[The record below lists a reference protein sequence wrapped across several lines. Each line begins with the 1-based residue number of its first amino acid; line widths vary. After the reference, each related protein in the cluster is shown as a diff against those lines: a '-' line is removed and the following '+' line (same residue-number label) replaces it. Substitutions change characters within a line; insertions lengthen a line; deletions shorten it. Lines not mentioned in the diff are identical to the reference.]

1 MEKLCIKHPNFVK
14 DTKVLIHGLCH
25 KWSSTQTLL
34 ALRLFRETSRHWIQ
48 EVLNDV
54 LVRQMAPPAKIN
66 DVIPIN
72 EEYIFF
78 YHLSSFLLPKL
89 AKQQAVSFMAFT
101 YVNGNSPEMLS
112 GVQGLTLDEFVS
124 AGVRMCSSVT
134 ITALHQILT
143 G

>member
-14 DTKVLIHGLCH
+14 DTKVLIHSLCH

-66 DVIPIN
+66 DVIRIN

-89 AKQQAVSFMAFT
+89 AKQQAVSFVAFT
-101 YVNGNSPEMLS
+101 SLGNSPEILS

-124 AGVRMCSSVT
+124 AGVKMYSSVT